1 MYRIINPAHGN
12 SLKADRFHAFLC
24 RMALAQYYPYPPYPP
39 PPPPRPYYYGD
50 GPPQR
55 YYPPSPRWQTWNGCA
70 PNFTVQDGL
79 CKPYRSY

>member
-1 MYRIINPAHGN
+1 MRTSAKTIV
-12 SLKADRFHAFLC
+12 AFGAFAVLALSEVA
-24 RMALAQYYPYPPYPP
+24 ALAQYYPYPPYPP
-39 PPPPRPYYYGD
+39 PPPPRPYYYGY